1 MCLTQTSRGWRV
13 VGVLKGGGVAG
24 PQGALG
30 LQDAMDSDPWI
41 TRQEVENAGG

>member
-24 PQGALG
+24 PQGA
-30 LQDAMDSDPWI
+30 MDSDPWI